1 MTASVEAADVRPIDR
16 FVNAIRSMLEHVA
29 PWYDP
34 AEARF
39 RRAETERVR
48 RRSIAARIRAEN
60 DIAARYRA
68 ADGAMRK

>member
-1 MTASVEAADVRPIDR
+1 MTASVEARDVRYVDR
-16 FVNAIRSMLEHVA
+16 LVNAIRAALERIA

-34 AEARF
+34 AEAHF

-48 RRSIAARIRAEN
+48 RRSIAARIRAEK